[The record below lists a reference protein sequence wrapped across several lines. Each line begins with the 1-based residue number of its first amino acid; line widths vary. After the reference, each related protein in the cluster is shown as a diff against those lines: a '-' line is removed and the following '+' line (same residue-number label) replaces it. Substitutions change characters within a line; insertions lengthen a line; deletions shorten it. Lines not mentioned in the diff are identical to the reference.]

1 MKKKSC
7 HRCWLMLSVLVI
19 VTLRSVS
26 AQLTFT
32 FQQQAAG
39 HQRPQRES
47 EYAHHL
53 IRIPG
58 DIVFG
63 GLFPMHEHL
72 VLSDHAAT
80 DGASA
85 SGGAAGSIGMEFPC
99 GAIKEEKGIQ
109 RLEAML
115 YALDLINDDPHILPN
130 ITIGAVILDT
140 CSSDTHALDQSMEFV
155 RSYMN
160 KDASEYQCESGD
172 APRYVPHKPITGVIG
187 ASFSTESIMVANILR
202 LFKIPQIS
210 YASTSAELS
219 DKSRFEYFSRVVPPD
234 NFQAQA
240 LVEMVRQLGW
250 KYVSTVA
257 VEGDYGEKGIAS
269 FVTLAESA
277 GICIAVSEKIL
288 RRAEDADYDRI
299 IERLSQKSSARG
311 VVMFA
316 DEDETRRMLAAT
328 MRLNKT
334 GQFLWVGSDSW
345 GAKLHPVRDQEFA
358 AEGAITILPKR
369 SSLAGFDTY
378 FKALRPKTAKVCG
391 SVGGLANHSG
401 GGLAAGAAANAS
413 GFGENQYYRNAV
425 KGSRIYNCRN
435 PWFRQF
441 WEQHFKC
448 RFNTSASGGTNL
460 PECKGGDKLTYY
472 EQEGLVPFV
481 VDAVYAMAHAVHR
494 MIIDVCGPDARELC
508 DELKPAPSGRNLLK
522 YIRNVNFIGP
532 QGQPVR
538 FNKDGDAYG
547 SYSFYQ
553 YQRHGSKYDYVRIG
567 DWSASLVLNMS
578 MLAWPNSTTGTIP
591 RSICSDSCPNG
602 YIRNFQ
608 DQCCWSCVSCR
619 EDSYSFND
627 TCVAC
632 APGYAPN
639 RDHNGCDKIP
649 AEHLTWDSPWAIVPL
664 VFTALGVTA
673 TLFTLTVFLRYNS
686 TPMIM
691 ASGRE
696 LCYLLLTGILL
707 CYLMAIPILAKP
719 NMFTC
724 SVLRVGLGFALCL
737 CYSSILTKTNRISRI
752 FNRGSKAGIKR
763 PSYTSP
769 KSQIVICCGLASVQL
784 GGSLVWLMFERP
796 ATKEVHPQPL
806 TAVLTCGVSNLSL
819 VLSLLYNMLLII
831 LCTFYAFK
839 TRKIP
844 ENFNEAKYIGF
855 TMYSTCIVWLAFV
868 AIYFGTYNDYKIQT
882 ATLCVCV
889 NISASVALGC
899 LFVPKVYIV
908 LFQPYKNVRT
918 PGSGVQRGGDHH
930 RGLNKFSSSGGV
942 GVGGMGVGAA
952 TPSNSQQPLASSISH
967 PPATLSSATQS
978 MTSLSRFANAT
989 TPTATTTAAA
999 ASSLTSSQKAISTI
1013 SFGSATVAVQANGS
1027 DANQSRAETER
1038 DANNL
1043 S

>member
-1 MKKKSC
+1 
-7 HRCWLMLSVLVI
+7 
-19 VTLRSVS
+19 
-26 AQLTFT
+26 
-32 FQQQAAG
+32 
-39 HQRPQRES
+39 
-47 EYAHHL
+47 
-53 IRIPG
+53 
-58 DIVFG
+58 
-63 GLFPMHEHL
+63 MHEHL
-72 VLSDHAAT
+72 VLTDHS
-80 DGASA
+80 GG
-85 SGGAAGSIGMEFPC
+85 GGAAGSAAGLGGGGLEFPC

-269 FVTLAESA
+269 FVTLAEAA

-369 SSLAGFDTY
+369 SSLAGFDAY
-378 FKALRPKTAKVCG
+378 FKALRPKTAKV
-391 SVGGLANHSG
+391 
-401 GGLAAGAAANAS
+401 ANAS
-413 GFGENQYYRNAV
+413 GNGENQYYRNAV

-448 RFNTSASGGTNL
+448 RFNSSASASGTGQSSSTL

-494 MIIDVCGPDARELC
+494 MIADVCGHDARELC

-578 MLAWPNSTTGTIP
+578 MLAWPNSTRGTIP

-639 RDHNGCDKIP
+639 RDFNGCDKIP

-719 NMFTC
+719 NVFTC
-724 SVLRVGLGFALCL
+724 SLLRVGLGFALCL

-769 KSQIVICCGLASVQL
+769 KSQIVICCGLASIQL

-796 ATKEVHPQPL
+796 STKEVHPQPL
-806 TAVLTCGVSNLSL
+806 TAILTCGVSNLSL

-918 PGSGVQRGGDHH
+918 PGSGV
-930 RGLNKFSSSGGV
+930 
-942 GVGGMGVGAA
+942 
-952 TPSNSQQPLASSISH
+952 I
-967 PPATLSSATQS
+967 
-978 MTSLSRFANAT
+978 
-989 TPTATTTAAA
+989 
-999 ASSLTSSQKAISTI
+999 
-1013 SFGSATVAVQANGS
+1013 
-1027 DANQSRAETER
+1027 
-1038 DANNL
+1038 NNL
-1043 S
+1043 FIVE